1 MAKPTSGKDAKP
13 KDEEIK
19 SSAKDGKQISTN
31 LLLMINTVV
40 LLVFLVIMTFI
51 GNSIVKSTVKSEI
64 AKVHPTEDMIAE
76 DGSDVTQEEKGILL
90 DLGDFILNLA
100 DPGVR
105 RYLKVNVAIELTKTA
120 EEIEA
125 ANAAATA
132 AAGGGGHGGHGGH
145 GAPAPVD
152 PMQAVIA
159 EMEQYKPAIRDAV
172 ISVLSS
178 KTSDELSTPTGKEIA
193 KEEIQDMVSAVFNGS
208 REVLRV
214 NFAQFIIQ

>member
-1 MAKPTSGKDAKP
+1 MAKPTSGKDLKP

-19 SSAKDGKQISTN
+19 TAKEGKQISTN
-31 LLLMINTVV
+31 MLLMVNT
-40 LLVFLVIMTFI
+40 LILIVFFVIMTFI
-51 GNSIVKSTVKSEI
+51 GSSIVKSTVKSEI
-64 AKVHPTEDMIAE
+64 AKVHPSEELIAE
-76 DGSDVTQEEKGILL
+76 DGSEVTQEEKGILL

-100 DPGVR
+100 DPATR
-105 RYLKVNVAIELTKTA
+105 RYLKVNVAIELTKTL
-120 EEIEA
+120 EEVEA
-125 ANAAATA
+125 ANAAANA
-132 AAGGGGHGGHGGH
+132 AAHGGGGHGGH

-152 PMQAVIA
+152 PMAAVIA

>member
-1 MAKPTSGKDAKP
+1 MAKPTSGKDVKP
-13 KDEEIK
+13 KEEEIK
-19 SSAKDGKQISTN
+19 TTKETKQISTN
-31 LLLMINTVV
+31 MLLMINTIV
-40 LLVFLVIMTFI
+40 LIVFFVIMTFI
-51 GNSIVKSTVKSEI
+51 GNSIVKSTVQSEI
-64 AKVHPTEDMIAE
+64 AKVHPSEELIAE
-76 DGSDVTQEEKGILL
+76 EGSEVTQEEKGILL

-100 DPGVR
+100 DPATR
-105 RYLKVNVAIELTKTA
+105 RYLKVNVAIELTKTMA
-120 EEIEA
+120 EIEA
-125 ANAAATA
+125 ANTAATA
-132 AAGGGGHGGHGGH
+132 AAHGGGGHGGH

-152 PMQAVIA
+152 PMAAVIA

-193 KEEIQDMVSAVFNGS
+193 KEEIQDMVSAVFNGA

>member
-1 MAKPTSGKDAKP
+1 MAKPTSGKDVKP
-13 KDEEIK
+13 KEEEIK
-19 SSAKDGKQISTN
+19 TVKEGKQVSTN
-31 LLLMINTVV
+31 MLLMITTMV
-40 LLVFLVIMTFI
+40 LIVFFIIMTFI

-64 AKVHPTEDMIAE
+64 AKVHPSEELIAE
-76 DGSDVTQEEKGILL
+76 DGSEVNQEEKGILL

-100 DPGVR
+100 DPATR
-105 RYLKVNVAIELTKTA
+105 RYLKVNVAIELTKTTA
-120 EEIEA
+120 EVEAVNAA
-125 ANAAATA
+125 ANAAAH
-132 AAGGGGHGGHGGH
+132 GGGGHGGH

-152 PMQAVIA
+152 PMAAVIA

>member
-1 MAKPTSGKDAKP
+1 MAKPTSGKDVKP
-13 KDEEIK
+13 KEEEIK
-19 SSAKDGKQISTN
+19 TVKEGKQVSTN
-31 LLLMINTVV
+31 MLLMINTIV
-40 LLVFLVIMTFI
+40 LIVFFIIMTFI

-64 AKVHPTEDMIAE
+64 AKVHPSEELIAE
-76 DGSDVTQEEKGILL
+76 DGSEVTQEEKGILL

-100 DPGVR
+100 DPATR
-105 RYLKVNVAIELTKTA
+105 RYLKVNVAIELTKTTA
-120 EEIEA
+120 EIEAVNAA
-125 ANAAATA
+125 ANAAAH
-132 AAGGGGHGGHGGH
+132 GGGGHGGH

-152 PMQAVIA
+152 PMAAVIA

>member
-1 MAKPTSGKDAKP
+1 MAKPTSGKDVKP

-19 SSAKDGKQISTN
+19 TSSNKEGKQISTN
-31 LLLMINTVV
+31 MLLMINTLV
-40 LLVFLVIMTFI
+40 LIVFFVIMTFI
-51 GNSIVKSTVKSEI
+51 GNGIVKSTVQSEI
-64 AKVHPTEDMIAE
+64 AKVHPSEELIAE
-76 DGSDVTQEEKGILL
+76 DGSEVTQEEKGILL

-100 DPGVR
+100 DPATR
-105 RYLKVNVAIELTKTA
+105 RYLKVNVAIELTKTTA
-120 EEIEA
+120 EIEA
-125 ANAAATA
+125 ANTAANAAAH
-132 AAGGGGHGGHGGH
+132 GGGGHGGH

-152 PMQAVIA
+152 PMAAVIA

-193 KEEIQDMVSAVFNGS
+193 KEEIQDMVSAVFNGA

>member
-1 MAKPTSGKDAKP
+1 MAKPTSGKDLKP

-19 SSAKDGKQISTN
+19 TAKEGKQISTN
-31 LLLMINTVV
+31 MLLMINT
-40 LLVFLVIMTFI
+40 LILIVFFVIMTFI
-51 GNSIVKSTVKSEI
+51 GSSIVKSTVKSEI
-64 AKVHPTEDMIAE
+64 AKVHPSEELIAE
-76 DGSDVTQEEKGILL
+76 DGSEVTQEEKGILL

-100 DPGVR
+100 DPATR
-105 RYLKVNVAIELTKTA
+105 RYLKVNVAIELTKTM
-120 EEIEA
+120 EEVEA
-125 ANAAATA
+125 ANAAANA
-132 AAGGGGHGGHGGH
+132 AAHGGGGHGGH

-152 PMQAVIA
+152 PMAAVIA

>member
-19 SSAKDGKQISTN
+19 TPSSKEGKQMSTN
-31 LLLMINTVV
+31 MLLMINTVV
-40 LLVFLVIMTFI
+40 LMVFFVIMLFI

-64 AKVHPTEDMIAE
+64 SKVHPSEELIAE
-76 DGSDVTQEEKGILL
+76 DGSEVTQEEKGILL

-100 DPGVR
+100 DPATR
-105 RYLKVNVAIELTKTA
+105 RYLKVNVAIELTKTI

-132 AAGGGGHGGHGGH
+132 AAHGGGGHGGH

-152 PMQAVIA
+152 PMAAVIA

-193 KEEIQDMVSAVFNGS
+193 KEEIQDMVSAVFNGA

>member
-1 MAKPTSGKDAKP
+1 MAKPTSGKDLKP

-19 SSAKDGKQISTN
+19 TAKEGKQISTN
-31 LLLMINTVV
+31 MLLMVNT
-40 LLVFLVIMTFI
+40 LILIVFFVIMTFI
-51 GNSIVKSTVKSEI
+51 GSSIVKSTVKSEI
-64 AKVHPTEDMIAE
+64 AKVHPSEELIAE
-76 DGSDVTQEEKGILL
+76 DGSEVTQEEKGILL

-100 DPGVR
+100 DPATR
-105 RYLKVNVAIELTKTA
+105 RYLKVNVAIELTKTM
-120 EEIEA
+120 EEVEA
-125 ANAAATA
+125 ANAAANA
-132 AAGGGGHGGHGGH
+132 AAHGGGGHGGH

-152 PMQAVIA
+152 PMAAVIA

>member
-1 MAKPTSGKDAKP
+1 MAKPTSGKDVKP
-13 KDEEIK
+13 KDEAPQAVVNK
-19 SSAKDGKQISTN
+19 NDKQISTN
-31 LLLMINTVV
+31 MLLMVNTLV
-40 LLVFLVIMTFI
+40 LIVFFVIMTFV
-51 GNSIVKSTVKSEI
+51 GSSIVKSTVKSEI
-64 AKVHPTEDMIAE
+64 AKVHPSEELIAE
-76 DGSDVTQEEKGILL
+76 EGTEVTQEEKGILL

-100 DPGVR
+100 DPAVR
-105 RYLKVNVAIELTKTA
+105 RYLKVNVAIELTKTIA
-120 EEIEA
+120 EVEA
-125 ANAAATA
+125 ANAAANA
-132 AAGGGGHGGHGGH
+132 AAHGGGGHGGH

-152 PMQAVIA
+152 PMAAVIA

-178 KTSDELSTPTGKEIA
+178 KTADELSTPTGKEIA

>member
-1 MAKPTSGKDAKP
+1 MAKPTSGKDVKP
-13 KDEEIK
+13 KEEEIK
-19 SSAKDGKQISTN
+19 TVKEGKQVSTN
-31 LLLMINTVV
+31 MLLMINTIV
-40 LLVFLVIMTFI
+40 LIVFFIIMTFI

-64 AKVHPTEDMIAE
+64 AKVHPSEELIAE
-76 DGSDVTQEEKGILL
+76 DGSEVTQEEKGILL

-100 DPGVR
+100 DPATR
-105 RYLKVNVAIELTKTA
+105 RYLKVNVAIELTKTTA
-120 EEIEA
+120 EVEAVNAA
-125 ANAAATA
+125 ANAAAH
-132 AAGGGGHGGHGGH
+132 GGGGHGGH

-152 PMQAVIA
+152 PMAAVIA

-193 KEEIQDMVSAVFNGS
+193 KEEIQDMVSVFNGS

>member
-1 MAKPTSGKDAKP
+1 MAKPTSGKDVKP
-13 KDEEIK
+13 KEEEIK
-19 SSAKDGKQISTN
+19 TVKEGKQVSTN
-31 LLLMINTVV
+31 MLLMINTIV
-40 LLVFLVIMTFI
+40 LIVFFIIMTFI

-64 AKVHPTEDMIAE
+64 AKVHPSEELIAE
-76 DGSDVTQEEKGILL
+76 DGSEVTQEEKGILL

-100 DPGVR
+100 DPATR
-105 RYLKVNVAIELTKTA
+105 RYLKVNVAIELTKTTA
-120 EEIEA
+120 EVEAVNAA
-125 ANAAATA
+125 ANAAAH
-132 AAGGGGHGGHGGH
+132 GGGGHGGH

-152 PMQAVIA
+152 PMAAVIA

>member
-1 MAKPTSGKDAKP
+1 MAKPTSGKDTKP
-13 KDEEIK
+13 KDEDVRIQVN
-19 SSAKDGKQISTN
+19 KDQKQISTN
-31 LLLMINTVV
+31 MLLIINTVV
-40 LLVFLVIMTFI
+40 LIVFFALMTFI

-64 AKVHPTEDMIAE
+64 AKVHPPEELLAE
-76 DGSDVTQEEKGILL
+76 DSSDATQEEKGILL

-100 DPGVR
+100 DPATR
-105 RYLKVNVAIELTKTA
+105 RYLKVNVAIELTKTMA
-120 EEIEA
+120 ELEA
-125 ANAAATA
+125 TSD
-132 AAGGGGHGGHGGH
+132 AAGASSGGGHGGHGAA
-145 GAPAPVD
+145 APTD
-152 PMQAVIA
+152 PMAAVIA

-193 KEEIQDMVSAVFNGS
+193 KEEIQDMVSAVFNGA